1 MVAGVASS
9 RCLGSRHTRMVTQV
23 TEVNP
28 QEPTLV
34 PSMRSALPGR
44 AGRRALA
51 VYIPSPPTQPAP
63 AMIPK
68 PGPDE
73 SRPRQ
78 ESGPTVLIV
87 EDEDAVRGAIRRLLQ
102 DEGYTVLEAQNG
114 ASALEVLN
122 TAGATGVA
130 LVLTDLRMPVM
141 DGRQL
146 AAALARLRP
155 SLPVVLM
162 SGFTA
167 QLMDMRLVSPHFV
180 FLAKPFK
187 NHDLLATVKGQL
199 KRAV

>member
-1 MVAGVASS
+1 M
-9 RCLGSRHTRMVTQV
+9 
-23 TEVNP
+23 
-28 QEPTLV
+28 
-34 PSMRSALPGR
+34 
-44 AGRRALA
+44 A
-51 VYIPSPPTQPAP
+51 VYIHLASNQPAA

-73 SRPRQ
+73 SRLRK
-78 ESGPTVLIV
+78 ESGATVLIV
-87 EDEDAVRGAIRRLLQ
+87 EDEDALRTAIRRLLQ

-114 ASALEVLN
+114 ASALEVLDSP
-122 TAGATGVA
+122 GATGVA

-155 SLPVVLM
+155 SLPVVFM

-167 QLMDMRLVSPHFV
+167 QLMDMRLVSPHFA